1 MPQGTVFGSSLFS
14 IFVNNIKTVNPRNL
28 LIKYANDISFSMS
41 VTDVNSSSDSKLE
54 VQSLIK
60 WTENDKVKVNLKKT
74 WELLVSGKTSSAF

>member
-54 VQSLIK
+54 VQSLINR
-60 WTENDKVKVNLKKT
+60 E
-74 WELLVSGKTSSAF
+74 